1 MNNPP
6 KLKGKTAR
14 DLADGIN
21 IKPEKLT
28 AKPVEIP
35 DAPKLVVKSPTP
47 LELFWAWLI
56 GYARQEVANASEGK
70 RVTNPFPLSTIA
82 GFVANWWKWL
92 AILVVISGIIFA
104 VWLTA
109 K

>member
-1 MNNPP
+1 MNDSP

-14 DLADGIN
+14 GLANN
-21 IKPEKLT
+21 IKR
-28 AKPVEIP
+28 KPQKFAAEPIELP
-35 DAPKLVVKSPTP
+35 DAPKRVVKSPTP
-47 LELFWAWLI
+47 RELFWAWLI